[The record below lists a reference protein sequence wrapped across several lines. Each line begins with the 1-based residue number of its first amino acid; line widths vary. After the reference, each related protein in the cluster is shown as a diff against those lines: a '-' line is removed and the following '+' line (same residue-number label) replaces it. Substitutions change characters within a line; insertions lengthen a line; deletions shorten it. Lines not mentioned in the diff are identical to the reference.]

1 MALNHI
7 DALLNKFRL
16 QMKKMRKSVEKAC
29 NKFDPK
35 NIGSVKKKN
44 SSNNSLVF
52 YWIFMKMNFSDFLK
66 IFVNS
71 VSKKQLQLN
80 SKLIT

>member
-16 QMKKMRKSVEKAC
+16 QKKKMRISVEKAC
-29 NKFDPK
+29 KTFDPK

-66 IFVNS
+66 IFVNN